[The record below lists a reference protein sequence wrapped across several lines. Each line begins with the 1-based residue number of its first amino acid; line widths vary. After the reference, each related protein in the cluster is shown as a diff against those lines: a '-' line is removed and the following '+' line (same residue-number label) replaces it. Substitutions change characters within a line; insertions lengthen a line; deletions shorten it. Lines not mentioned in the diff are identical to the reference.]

1 MTNRINTLEMRD
13 KTMKDSKKALMDD
26 IKNSD
31 ALQVSVDAD
40 LMDISWEDSLK
51 KEVQTF
57 WESIDEYSE

>member
-1 MTNRINTLEMRD
+1 MTNRISTLEMRD
-13 KTMKDSKKALMDD
+13 KTMKDSKKGLLDD